1 MTAGQRADG
10 RRVVVTGMG
19 AVTSLGTGILDFA
32 DSLRAGRSGI
42 GPLTAFDAAG
52 FAHANVGEV
61 GGFEAADW
69 FRRADPQEYGRAAQF
84 TVAATRQAV
93 QDAGLE
99 EDVLRERR
107 VLVSIGTT
115 DGGTREL
122 DRLAELRFTGG
133 QIRPDPKIAR
143 LTRAERISDAV
154 VDELALED
162 VESVTVPVACAAGNY
177 AVGQGLDALRTGEAE
192 LALCGG
198 ADALT
203 RKTFAGFYRLGAMAP
218 DVCRPFDTDRA
229 GMLVGEG
236 AGMLVLET
244 LDSALARGARIHA
257 EILGYGLSCD
267 ASHPVAP
274 DRDGVARAVSAAHR
288 DAGVTGAQ
296 IDYICAHGTGTKAND
311 KVEAA
316 ALRDVFRPGPP
327 ADRRDQVDA
336 RTQYGGRQRAGSHR
350 LRPRHEPPLPA
361 ADREPPG
368 DRPGVRRRLRA
379 QHLGGRRAADH
390 PEQRNG
396 FRGQQRRTG
405 PGPLRRPGI
414 HGRTAGGGVTTHT
427 TALPVITA
435 WSALSPWGEG
445 ADAFREGLAGDREA
459 VTTVDSAFWP
469 GTPVRAGVVPGIR
482 IEYEG
487 TRGVRSLDRL
497 TRLTLLLSGM
507 LLDDQG
513 GSTGAEPEDTGMV
526 FATSGSVKSCLD
538 FTTSTYT
545 GAKPFHVDPS
555 RFPSTAANCAA
566 SRSAI
571 WYGFK
576 GPSTTLTGGTVG
588 GLLALAQAGRL
599 LRQGR
604 AEVLLAGAGEEYTED
619 RVLLEE
625 ALYTGEGQA
634 PPLAEGGALFLLETA
649 EGAAARGRTPLAV
662 LRGSRFRAYHP
673 ERGGSAEQ
681 ALLACVTSLLEESG
695 TDAADIGLTVGSDP
709 SGTLG
714 EAEDTALAAVFAR
727 TGAGAKPRRIALRH
741 RIGHGGSAAPAFQ
754 TAAALCAD
762 GEGPLRAPVLVT
774 SVEDGRVGAV
784 LLGRPAG

>member
-316 ALRDVFRPGPP
+316 ALRDVFGPDLP
-327 ADRRDQVDA
+327 PTAAIKSMLGHSMGAASALGAIACVLAMNHRFLPPTVNHRETDPECAVDCVPNTSVAAEPLITQNNGMAFGGNNAVLVLA
-336 RTQYGGRQRAGSHR
+336 RY
-350 LRPRHEPPLPA
+350 
-361 ADREPPG
+361 D
-368 DRPGVRRRLRA
+368 
-379 QHLGGRRAADH
+379 
-390 PEQRNG
+390 
-396 FRGQQRRTG
+396 G
-405 PGPLRRPGI
+405 PGS
-414 HGRTAGGGVTTHT
+414 TAG
-427 TALPVITA
+427 P
-435 WSALSPWGEG
+435 
-445 ADAFREGLAGDREA
+445 REA
-459 VTTVDSAFWP
+459 A
-469 GTPVRAGVVPGIR
+469 
-482 IEYEG
+482 
-487 TRGVRSLDRL
+487 
-497 TRLTLLLSGM
+497 
-507 LLDDQG
+507 
-513 GSTGAEPEDTGMV
+513 
-526 FATSGSVKSCLD
+526 
-538 FTTSTYT
+538 
-545 GAKPFHVDPS
+545 
-555 RFPSTAANCAA
+555 
-566 SRSAI
+566 
-571 WYGFK
+571 
-576 GPSTTLTGGTVG
+576 
-588 GLLALAQAGRL
+588 
-599 LRQGR
+599 
-604 AEVLLAGAGEEYTED
+604 
-619 RVLLEE
+619 
-625 ALYTGEGQA
+625 
-634 PPLAEGGALFLLETA
+634 
-649 EGAAARGRTPLAV
+649 
-662 LRGSRFRAYHP
+662 
-673 ERGGSAEQ
+673 
-681 ALLACVTSLLEESG
+681 
-695 TDAADIGLTVGSDP
+695 
-709 SGTLG
+709 
-714 EAEDTALAAVFAR
+714 
-727 TGAGAKPRRIALRH
+727 
-741 RIGHGGSAAPAFQ
+741 
-754 TAAALCAD
+754 
-762 GEGPLRAPVLVT
+762 
-774 SVEDGRVGAV
+774 
-784 LLGRPAG
+784 